1 VDSVYNDYVIHHT
14 CIARV
19 YVINKDAS
27 AGLDRGLD
35 DFARLVYDVTG
46 AVENITARIIRAVLA
61 NNERFHGLITA
72 AAPSS
77 VVAVMIAPVTVTVSV
92 AVCLLCVEF
101 VCANARGAIS
111 AQQARV
117 TIVFFVYDVS
127 LLMFMNG
134 R

>member
-1 VDSVYNDYVIHHT
+1 MGSVYNDYVIHHT

-19 YVINKDAS
+19 YVVNKDAS

-61 NNERFHGLITA
+61 NNERFHGLITGG
-72 AAPSS
+72 
-77 VVAVMIAPVTVTVSV
+77 
-92 AVCLLCVEF
+92 
-101 VCANARGAIS
+101 CAFLSRRCDDRSCYCYCFCGRLS
-111 AQQARV
+111 
-117 TIVFFVYDVS
+117 
-127 LLMFMNG
+127 FM